1 MTERSG
7 RVASTRHV
15 VCKTEVIAEGRGESF
30 TVAGVKVAVFNIDG
44 EFFVLEDR
52 CSHADAPL
60 AGGYVHRREKCV
72 ACPWHGAEFDLRTGK
87 TMAPPACE
95 DIKAY
100 PALVEDG
107 QLSINLPD

>member
-1 MTERSG
+1 M
-7 RVASTRHV
+7 ASTRHV

-44 EFFVLEDR
+44 EFFALEDR

-72 ACPWHGAEFDLRTGK
+72 ACPWHGAEFDLRTGR

-100 PALVEDG
+100 PAIVEDG
-107 QLSINLPD
+107 QLSIDLPD